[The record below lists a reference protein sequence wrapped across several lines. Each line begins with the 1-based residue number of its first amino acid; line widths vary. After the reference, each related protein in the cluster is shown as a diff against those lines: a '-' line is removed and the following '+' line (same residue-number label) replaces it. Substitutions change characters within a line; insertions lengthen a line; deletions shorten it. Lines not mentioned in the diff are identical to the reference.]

1 MIIQPAK
8 TVLRS
13 VKMKMQKAFTLIELL
28 VVIAIIAV
36 LMAILMPALNRAREQ
51 GRRAVC
57 LSNLK
62 QLALAWTMYADDNDD
77 RIVNGEA
84 AGGGNGQASTPTGGR
99 HNGEKWWVGG
109 DCGNFWLGEHLP
121 RETQL
126 NAIRN
131 GALYPYT
138 KKETLYRCPT
148 GMSGEMRTYTIG
160 DSMNG
165 IPRTGTS
172 INNESTGARVGRT
185 VLWIKKRTDIVSPG
199 PSQRLVFLD
208 EGRITP
214 DSYATHYVQ
223 QLWWDPPFV
232 RHGDGTNVA
241 FADGHSA
248 YWKYKGKKTIETGK
262 LAAIPYYDAN
272 TLHQMRPESPD
283 DIEDLQLMQKA
294 IWGRLGY

>member
-1 MIIQPAK
+1 MDKQ
-8 TVLRS
+8 RG
-13 VKMKMQKAFTLIELL
+13 FTLIELL

-36 LMAILMPALNRAREQ
+36 LMAILFPALNRAREQ

-62 QLALAWTMYADDNDD
+62 QLTLAWIMYAGENDD
-77 RIVNGEA
+77 KIVNGEA
-84 AGGGNGQASTPTGGR
+84 AGGGNGLATTPTGGNR
-99 HNGEKWWVGG
+99 HKGEKWWVGG
-109 DCGNFWLGEHLP
+109 DCGDFWAGEHLP

-148 GMSGEMRTYTIG
+148 GVRGEMRTYSIG

-165 IPRTGTS
+165 IPRSGTH
-172 INNESTGARVGRT
+172 INQEKSGARVGRT
-185 VLWIKKRTDIVSPG
+185 VLWIKKRTEIISPG
-199 PSQRLVFLD
+199 PAYRLVFLD

-214 DSYATHYVQ
+214 DSYATHYVNER
-223 QLWWDPPFV
+223 WWDPPFV
-232 RHGDGTNVA
+232 RHGDGTNVS

-262 LAAIPYYDAN
+262 LAAVSFLDAHP
-272 TLHQMRPESPD
+272 LHQMQPESPD
-283 DIEDLQLMQKA
+283 DFEDLHKMQKA
-294 IWGRLGY
+294 IWGRLGYTPRY